1 MSNITGA
8 LMPHAPFDLK
18 KGAAEALFNT
28 IAHGQSPRTTNVLN
42 TPGIVESFIRM
53 VQTPGTHMLPPPPFF
68 YPNNILINI
77 LMNCDELYFFVFL
90 FFVVATLFHKTYR

>member
-1 MSNITGA
+1 
-8 LMPHAPFDLK
+8 MPHAPFDLK

-53 VQTPGTHMLPPPPFF
+53 VQTPGTHMLQPPHPSPAFF
-68 YPNNILINI
+68 RQHFEQHS
-77 LMNCDELYFFVFL
+77 DEL
-90 FFVVATLFHKTYR
+90 

>member
-1 MSNITGA
+1 MTGTAEQQNVAEQSGLIHAICKPGRFSLCLFLCFFSSVQCSYVFHFFFTMSNITGA

-42 TPGIVESFIRM
+42 TPGIVESFI
-53 VQTPGTHMLPPPPFF
+53 
-68 YPNNILINI
+68 
-77 LMNCDELYFFVFL
+77 
-90 FFVVATLFHKTYR
+90 

>member
-53 VQTPGTHMLPPPPFF
+53 VQTPGTHMLPPLPPRSPLFF
-68 YPNNILINI
+68 PKQHFDQHS
-77 LMNCDELYFFVFL
+77 DEL
-90 FFVVATLFHKTYR
+90 